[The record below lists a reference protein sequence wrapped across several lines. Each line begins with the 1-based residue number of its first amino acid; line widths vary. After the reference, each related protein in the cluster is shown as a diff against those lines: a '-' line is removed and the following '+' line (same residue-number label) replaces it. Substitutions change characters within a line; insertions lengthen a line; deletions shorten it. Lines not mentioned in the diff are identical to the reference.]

1 MKRWLALLIGLAM
14 VAAAC
19 GTDDAATT
27 TTAAA
32 AGGTDTTATAAVVE
46 GIDACQP
53 GQTDGDLNFYNWAEY
68 IDPEM
73 ITQFEEEVGI
83 DVIYTEYESNE
94 QMLAQVEAGAASYD
108 LVVPSDYMV
117 DTMILEDLLVKLNKS
132 ALTNL
137 GNLDPAFVDLPFDPT
152 SDYSVPY
159 QWGTTGIGLNV
170 ATVGDVEPSWALI
183 FDPAVAGEYDG
194 RISMLDDPLEAMV
207 AALHYLGY
215 TLEEVIAENNL
226 DAIAEAEAVL
236 TETNGRVAKY
246 DSVNFGDD
254 LVNGEVDIAHGWSG
268 GFFFSFFEAEN
279 PDDYAYV
286 IPKEG
291 GVRWVDNMS
300 IPVTVEHPCSALTM
314 MDWLLDAENGA
325 NLTNWVYYASPNK
338 AAEEFIDPEILGDP
352 AIYPTGTALENLEFI
367 PQTGELGLALQD
379 AFLRSKG

>member
-1 MKRWLALLIGLAM
+1 
-14 VAAAC
+14 
-19 GTDDAATT
+19 
-27 TTAAA
+27 
-32 AGGTDTTATAAVVE
+32 
-46 GIDACQP
+46 
-53 GQTDGDLNFYNWAEY
+53 
-68 IDPEM
+68 
-73 ITQFEEEVGI
+73 
-83 DVIYTEYESNE
+83 
-94 QMLAQVEAGAASYD
+94 
-108 LVVPSDYMV
+108 
-117 DTMILEDLLVKLNKS
+117 
-132 ALTNL
+132 
-137 GNLDPAFVDLPFDPT
+137 
-152 SDYSVPY
+152 
-159 QWGTTGIGLNV
+159 
-170 ATVGDVEPSWALI
+170 
-183 FDPAVAGEYDG
+183 
-194 RISMLDDPLEAMV
+194 MLDDPLEAMV

-215 TLEEVIAENNL
+215 TLEEVIADNNL

-279 PDDYAYV
+279 PDDYVYV

-338 AAEEFIDPEILGDP
+338 ASEEFIDPEILGDP